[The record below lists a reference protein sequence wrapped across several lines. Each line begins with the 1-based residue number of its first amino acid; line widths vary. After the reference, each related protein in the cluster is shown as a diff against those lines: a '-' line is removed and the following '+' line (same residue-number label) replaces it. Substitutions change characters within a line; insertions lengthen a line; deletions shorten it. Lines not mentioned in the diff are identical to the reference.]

1 MDNQLKSYEDFIN
14 ESVDSLELELD
25 ELFTEAVRKRTPDQ
39 IMKDAEDK
47 IKEQIARF
55 SELMKTKPEKADVYK
70 AQLDLVHAKQTV
82 LQMKKKLEQVKSKY

>member
-14 ESVDSLELELD
+14 ESLDSLELELD